1 MHWFDIIKAYGSNT
15 AKTNEQLMATL
26 KEMGY
31 DVNSHPMFKGRFNP
45 AVANYIIQNEGKGVK
60 RPIQQ
65 MGQDKPKPNLP
76 KPVQK
81 PISPK
86 PSPPPPSSK
95 GIPLPKPTPP
105 PPQPPKKKLP
115 SQKTPQLPASVK
127 RRSSFQNVLNQ
138 PKKIV
143 TTEKDLVEGARLAAQ
158 RQQQSVNQ
166 QSPQPIKNNNVATT
180 QSTPLP
186 ANIQRQRRQQQY
198 RQQQPQQQ
206 QQQQKPAN
214 AQQKK
219 KLSDKVKATLQRR
232 KMGKNQKIV
241 DRQRKE
247 MLRMM
252 TPEQRREYQLEEA
265 RQNPNKPVT
274 QG

>member
-1 MHWFDIIKAYGSNT
+1 MDWFDIIKVFGSNT

-31 DVNSHPMFKGRFNP
+31 DVNNHPLFRGRFNP
-45 AVANYIIQNEGKGVK
+45 AVANYIIQNEGKSVK
-60 RPIQQ
+60 QPIQQ
-65 MGQDKPKPNLP
+65 MGQNKPKPNLP

-86 PSPPPPSSK
+86 PAQAPVK
-95 GIPLPKPTPP
+95 
-105 PPQPPKKKLP
+105 QPLP
-115 SQKTPQLPASVK
+115 SQRPSKIPASVK
-127 RRSSFQNVLNQ
+127 RRSSFKNVLNQ

-166 QSPQPIKNNNVATT
+166 QNPQLNPFVATT

-186 ANIQRQRRQQQY
+186 ANIQQQQ
-198 RQQQPQQQ
+198 QQQSQQQ
-206 QQQQKPAN
+206 QQQQQQQQPQRRTLAGYRQQPAN

-232 KMGKNQKIV
+232 KEAKNIKRQGKNQAIV
-241 DRQRKE
+241 DRTRQE
-247 MLRMM
+247 MVRMM
-252 TPEQRREYQLEEA
+252 TPEQKRQYQLEEA
-265 RQNPNKPVT
+265 RKNPNKPVT